1 MFKSPVVLGIFS
13 QENISKITLDQ
24 AFSNSGKNTGNL
36 LFSESLYQ
44 NIQGSTKGHLGF
56 TEADLEDKDCIVL
69 AAANWLNSDIDLGSL
84 YERLRR
90 TKLPIVIVGLGAQS
104 SLRSEIPKL
113 KEGTLNL
120 VRLIAER
127 SSTISTRGDFS
138 ASVLEAYG
146 IKKVS
151 VTGCPSLLLAG
162 KQAPAIKNFSREMS
176 NGIVIGGTR
185 HGFQSAS
192 LFQIHLYR
200 QALKFNLHQVLQSEL
215 ADMYFALKR
224 YSNQEILLKATNI
237 LGALYGENESRIAN
251 YVTEKTHVF
260 FDLTSWLAFMNSKAM
275 YVGTRLHGAIA
286 SLLAGTPATL
296 IVHDSRTAEV
306 ATALNIPFVNET
318 EIDIRSDIDFSS
330 LYSSSDVSKFING
343 YNKYRLNFVDF
354 FEKNNLRMLTTV

>member
-1 MFKSPVVLGIFS
+1 MYKSPTILGIFS

-36 LFSESLYQ
+36 LFSESLHQ
-44 NIQGSTKGHLGF
+44 NIKGSSKGHLGF
-56 TEADLEDKDCIVL
+56 TDADLEDKDCIVL

-90 TKLPIVIVGLGAQS
+90 TKLPVVIVGLGAQA
-104 SLRSEIPKL
+104 SLKSEIPKL

-120 VRLIAER
+120 IRLIAER
-127 SSTISTRGDFS
+127 SSTISTRGVFS
-138 ASVLEAYG
+138 ASVLETYG
-146 IKKVS
+146 VKNVS

-162 KQAPAIKNFSREMS
+162 PRAPTIKKFLDEMKD
-176 NGIVIGGTR
+176 GIVIGGTR
-185 HGFQSAS
+185 HGFQSTS

-215 ADMYFALKR
+215 ADMYFSLKR
-224 YSNQEILLKATNI
+224 FSNEEILSKSSNI
-237 LGALYGENESRIAN
+237 LGALYGENEKRVAN
-251 YVTEKTHVF
+251 YLTEKTHVF
-260 FDLTSWLAFMNSKAM
+260 FDLKPWLEFMSTKAM

-306 ATALNIPFVNET
+306 ATALNIPFVNEAN
-318 EIDIRSDIDFSS
+318 IDIRKDIEFSD
-330 LYSSSDVSKFING
+330 LYLPDGIKKFNSG
-343 YNKYRLNFVDF
+343 YDKYRSNFMEF
-354 FEKNNLRMLTTV
+354 FKKNNLNTAASS

>member
-1 MFKSPVVLGIFS
+1 MYKSPTILGIFS
-13 QENISKITLDQ
+13 QEDITKITLDQ

-44 NIQGSTKGHLGF
+44 NIQGASKGHLGF
-56 TEADLEDKDCIVL
+56 TDADLEDKDCIVL
-69 AAANWLNSDIDLGSL
+69 AAANWLNSDIDLSSL

-90 TKLPIVIVGLGAQS
+90 TKLPIVIAGLGAQA
-104 SLRSEIPKL
+104 SLKSEIPKL

-127 SSTISTRGDFS
+127 SNTISTRGDFS

-146 IKKVS
+146 IKNVS

-162 KQAPAIKNFSREMS
+162 NRAPAVKKFSDETKD
-176 NGIVIGGTR
+176 GIVIGGTR
-185 HGFQSAS
+185 HGFQSAN

-215 ADMYFALKR
+215 ADMYFSLKR
-224 YSNQEILLKATNI
+224 FSNEEILSKSSNI
-237 LGALYGENESRIAN
+237 LATLYGENEKRVAN
-251 YVTEKTHVF
+251 YLTEKTHVF
-260 FDLTSWLAFMNSKAM
+260 FDLKPWLDFMSDKTM

-306 ATALNIPFVNET
+306 AVSLNIPFISEAD
-318 EIDIRSDIDFSS
+318 IDIRQDIDFSN
-330 LYSSSDVSKFING
+330 LYMHDETKKFTKG
-343 YNKYRLNFVDF
+343 YSKYRSNFLEFFKRNDLNAV
-354 FEKNNLRMLTTV
+354 TAA